1 MPVVFWLALVVVLY
15 AYVGYPTLIGLLA
28 WLRPGPAVTKA
39 PITPRVTVIV
49 VVRNEETTLAEKLS
63 SCLGLDYPPDCLEVL
78 VVSDGSEDGTAAIA
92 AGFAERGVRLLK
104 LESAR
109 GKAAAL
115 NRAVP
120 EASGEILFLTD
131 ARQRLEAGALR
142 SLVAHFADPSIGAVS
157 GELHLSAPE
166 APSASAGV
174 GAYWSF
180 EKWVRRAESRFDSTV
195 GVTGAIY
202 ALRKSLFRPLDERT
216 ILDDVAIP
224 MEVVLRGYR
233 VLFEPGAMAWDR
245 IPQDAAREYRRKVRT
260 LAGNY
265 QLVRLRPALLDPRR
279 NRLVW
284 QLVSHK
290 LARLAV
296 PWCLLALFVTS
307 ALLAARGE
315 PYRTA
320 LLGQLAVYL
329 LAGLATLVERRG
341 RAPRLLSVP
350 YAFVLLNVA
359 AAAALFGFLR
369 GTENAVWKAAT
380 R

>member
-1 MPVVFWLALVVVLY
+1 MPVLFWLALLVVLY
-15 AYVGYPTLIGLLA
+15 AYAGYPALIALLA
-28 WLRPGPAVTKA
+28 WLRPGRPIGKA
-39 PITPRVTVIV
+39 SISPPVSVIV
-49 VVRNEETTLAEKLS
+49 IARNEETALDEKLAN
-63 SCLGLDYPPDCLEVL
+63 CLALDYPADRLEVL
-78 VVSDGSEDGTAAIA
+78 VVSDGSEDRTAAIA
-92 AGFAERGVRLLK
+92 AGFAPRGVRLLD
-104 LESAR
+104 LERAG

-120 EASGEILFLTD
+120 QASGEVLLLTD
-131 ARQRLEAGALR
+131 ARQRLDAGALR
-142 SLVAHFADPSIGAVS
+142 SLVAHFADPSVGAVS
-157 GELHLSAPE
+157 GELHLAPPT

-180 EKWVRRAESRFDSTV
+180 EKMVRRAESRFDSTV

-202 ALRKSLFRPLDERT
+202 ALRKELFRPLDERT

-233 VLFEPGAMAWDR
+233 VLFEPGAAAWDR

-279 NRLVW
+279 NRLLW

-296 PWCLLALFVTS
+296 PWCLLVLLLTS
-307 ALLAARGE
+307 AVLAPRGE

-320 LLGQLAVYL
+320 LLGQLALYL
-329 LAGLATLVERRG
+329 LAGLATVFQRRG
-341 RAPRLLSVP
+341 RAPRLLSMP

-359 AAAALFGFLR
+359 AGAALFGFLR
-369 GTENAVWKAAT
+369 GTESAAWKGAT